1 MHDEL
6 IDLLNW
12 LFNDD
17 PLGIPNADHRA
28 RLLLLDT
35 LGCYIAGQNKPA
47 VAKIAQNFAVLDA
60 GPITLPGLT
69 PSISTSAATFLLATG
84 ACWDEACEGL
94 ARAHGRPGLHAL
106 PPAVAIGLNNGL
118 SLGATLRA
126 LLTGYEV
133 GGRMGEAL
141 RIRAG
146 MHVDGS
152 WGALGA
158 AASSARALGGNAKA
172 CATAVET
179 VACQIPFSLYAP
191 VAEGKTARNTY
202 PGHGAALGLLAG
214 ISALSGID
222 SPANALE
229 DYFSIALDG
238 EPGTLTLTP
247 PGTLLL
253 IEGYLKPHA
262 AVRHVHYGA
271 ECALLWRKQ
280 HGSDTRAIEK
290 VTLNIYDE
298 ARRYCGNR
306 APKTAIQAQFS
317 LTHGLARTLV
327 AGDLGPETYTD
338 DAMNEPEVI
347 RLEALTKLET
357 DDALTAAEQRGATL
371 TIERGGAQTSVSVS
385 SILGDPGNPFG
396 EDAVRTKF
404 LHYTSPIIG
413 AEKAKAIAETILLA
427 SEDTQLGDVLAPG

>member
-1 MHDEL
+1 MHNDL
-6 IDLLNW
+6 SDLLHW
-12 LFNDD
+12 LFDTD
-17 PLGIPNADHRA
+17 PLGIPEAEQRA

-47 VAKIAQNFAVLDA
+47 VAAIAQRFAALDA
-60 GPITLPGLT
+60 GPIRLPGLT
-69 PSISTSAATFLLATG
+69 SPVSTLAATFLLATG

-106 PPAVAIGLNNGL
+106 PPAIAISLNNGL
-118 SLGATLRA
+118 SLGAALRS
-126 LLTGYEV
+126 LVTGYEV

-158 AASSARALGGNAKA
+158 AAASARALGGDAKA

-202 PGHGAALGLLAG
+202 PGHGATLGLLAG
-214 ISALSGID
+214 ISALSGVD

-229 DYFSIALDG
+229 DYFRFALDG
-238 EPGTLTLTP
+238 GPDLPTLTP
-247 PGTLLL
+247 PGKLLTL
-253 IEGYLKPHA
+253 EGYLKPHA

-271 ECALLWRKQ
+271 ECALLWREQ
-280 HGSDTRAIEK
+280 HGTDTRAIES
-290 VTLNIYDE
+290 VTLKIYDE
-298 ARRYCGNR
+298 AQRYCGNR

-338 DAMNEPEVI
+338 DAMKDSEVI
-347 RLEALTKLET
+347 RLEALTNLKT
-357 DDALTAAEQRGATL
+357 DDALTEAEQRGATL
-371 TIERGGAQTSVSVS
+371 TIEQGGEQTNVSVS
-385 SILGDPGNPFG
+385 SILGDPGKPFG
-396 EDAVRTKF
+396 EDAVRAKF
-404 LHYTSPIIG
+404 LRYASPIIG
-413 AEKAKAIAETILLA
+413 VEKAKAITETILLA
-427 SEDTQLGDVLAPG
+427 SEDTPLSDVLAPV

>member
-6 IDLLNW
+6 IDLLHW

-17 PLGIPNADHRA
+17 PLGIPDADHRA

-47 VAKIAQNFAVLDA
+47 VTKIAQGFAALDA
-60 GPITLPGLT
+60 GPVKLPGLA
-69 PSISTSAATFLLATG
+69 PSVSTSAATFLLATG

-126 LLTGYEV
+126 LVTGYEV

-158 AASSARALGGNAKA
+158 AASSARALGGNAKVSE
-172 CATAVET
+172 TAIET

-191 VAEGKTARNTY
+191 VADGKTARNTY
-202 PGHGAALGLLAG
+202 PGHGATLGLLAG
-214 ISALSGID
+214 ISALSGVD

-229 DYFSIALDG
+229 DYFHIALNGAPDS
-238 EPGTLTLTP
+238 LTLAS

-253 IEGYLKPHA
+253 LEGYLKPHA

-271 ECALLWRKQ
+271 ECALLWREQ
-280 HGSDTRAIEK
+280 HGTDTHAIEK
-290 VTLNIYDE
+290 VTLKIYDE

-338 DAMNEPEVI
+338 HAMNDTEVI
-347 RLEALTKLET
+347 RLEALTGLET
-357 DDALTAAEQRGATL
+357 DNALTEAEQRGATL
-371 TIERGGAQTSVSVS
+371 TIERNGTQSSVSVS

-396 EDAVRTKF
+396 EDAVRGKF
-404 LHYTSPIIG
+404 LRYAGPIIG
-413 AEKAKAIAETILLA
+413 DEKAEALAESILLA
-427 SEDTQLGDVLAPG
+427 REDTPLNNVLAPV

>member
-1 MHDEL
+1 MRDQL
-6 IDLLNW
+6 DNLLNW
-12 LFNDD
+12 LFNAD
-17 PLGIPNADHRA
+17 PLDIPDADHRA

-35 LGCYIAGQNKPA
+35 IGCYIAGQNKPA
-47 VAKIAQNFAVLDA
+47 VKKIAQGFAALDA
-60 GPITLPGLT
+60 GSIRLPGLT

-118 SLGATLRA
+118 SLGATLRS
-126 LLTGYEV
+126 LVTGYEV

-158 AASSARALGGNAKA
+158 AAASARALGGDAKD
-172 CATAVET
+172 CATAIET

-191 VAEGKTARNTY
+191 VSDGKTARNTY
-202 PGHGAALGLLAG
+202 PGHGATLGLLAG
-214 ISALSGID
+214 ISALSGVD

-229 DYFSIALDG
+229 DYFRIALNGNPD
-238 EPGTLTLTP
+238 TLALTP
-247 PGTLLL
+247 SGTLLL

-280 HGSDTRAIEK
+280 HGTDTRAIEK
-290 VTLNIYDE
+290 VTLKIYDE
-298 ARRYCGNR
+298 AQRYCGNR

-327 AGDLGPETYTD
+327 AGDLGPGTYTD
-338 DAMNEPEVI
+338 DAMSDPEII
-347 RLEALTKLET
+347 RLEALTVLET
-357 DDALTAAEQRGATL
+357 DKALTEAEQRGATL
-371 TIERGGAQTSVSVS
+371 TIERDGEQTSVSVS
-385 SILGDPGNPFG
+385 SILGDPGNAFG
-396 EDAVRTKF
+396 EDAVREKF
-404 LHYTSPIIG
+404 LRYAGPIIG
-413 AEKAKAIAETILLA
+413 SEKAGALAETILHA
-427 SEDTQLGDVLAPG
+427 SEDTLLSDVLAPV